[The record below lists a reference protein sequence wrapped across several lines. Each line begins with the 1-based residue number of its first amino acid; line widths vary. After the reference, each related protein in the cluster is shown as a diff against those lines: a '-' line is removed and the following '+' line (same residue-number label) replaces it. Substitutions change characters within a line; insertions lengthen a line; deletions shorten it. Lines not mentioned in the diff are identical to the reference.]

1 MRKFLELQCLVDDL
15 LDFLQLSMFINTSLS
30 QILFGEVNRGPGREK
45 ETFY

>member
-1 MRKFLELQCLVDDL
+1 MRRFLELQCLVDDL
-15 LDFLQLSMFINTSLS
+15 LDFLQLSMFINTSLP